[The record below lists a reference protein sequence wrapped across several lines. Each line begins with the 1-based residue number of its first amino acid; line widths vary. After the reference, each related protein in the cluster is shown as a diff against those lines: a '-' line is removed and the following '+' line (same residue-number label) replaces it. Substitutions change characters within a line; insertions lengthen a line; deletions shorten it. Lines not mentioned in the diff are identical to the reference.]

1 MSLNLNKVFENY
13 KNYDQNISLN
23 KIKNF
28 LTNVVEIFMKK
39 KNDRILT
46 TQNIIEKKKNV
57 TNSCVR
63 SSSDSFLL
71 LCCCSVGH

>member
-39 KNDRILT
+39 KNGRILT

-63 SSSDSFLL
+63 SSSDSFLF

>member
-39 KNDRILT
+39 KNGRILT
-46 TQNIIEKKKNV
+46 TQNIIEKKKKM
-57 TNSCVR
+57 
-63 SSSDSFLL
+63 
-71 LCCCSVGH
+71 

>member
-28 LTNVVEIFMKK
+28 LTNVVEIFMIKK
-39 KNDRILT
+39 QQK
-46 TQNIIEKKKNV
+46 QNIIEKKKM
-57 TNSCVR
+57 
-63 SSSDSFLL
+63 
-71 LCCCSVGH
+71 